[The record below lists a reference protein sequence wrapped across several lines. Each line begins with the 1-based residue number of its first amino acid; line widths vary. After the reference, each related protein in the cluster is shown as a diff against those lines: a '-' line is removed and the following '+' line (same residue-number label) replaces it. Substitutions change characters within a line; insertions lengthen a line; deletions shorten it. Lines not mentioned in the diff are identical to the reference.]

1 MSAIINAQNKIF
13 EFLCKEQGKDKSA
26 IRVIKI
32 EQSKE
37 GWQGKVEITEINEYM
52 KKMGHPMIFDKNIY
66 TVMLDTNF
74 DVIAF
79 AQTESRER
87 SYLTEELEDI

>member
-1 MSAIINAQNKIF
+1 MSNIISVQQKIF
-13 EFLCKEQGKDKSA
+13 EFLTKEQGKEKSA

-37 GWQGKVEITEINEYM
+37 GWEGKVEITEINEYM
-52 KKMGHPMIFDKNIY
+52 KKMGHPMIFDKNVY
-66 TVMLDTNF
+66 TVRLDQAL
-74 DVIAF
+74 DIIAF

-87 SYLTEELEDI
+87 SYLTEEVEDI